1 MSWLRRLGVLGLVFL
16 LSSCYIPD
24 KFKAE
29 LRLSR
34 FGDYAISFDG
44 DLLHVPTLHEY
55 ARNNIKPGDE
65 AERLEN
71 IRRDLARDIAF
82 KTIEPKGK
90 GRFGVHYEREGRLGK
105 VQLVA
110 LIRRDARLLS
120 MKSHEN
126 GAIVVAANAPKA
138 SDAQRMA
145 QMNVTMRGEFRLTTD
160 ANILEHNA
168 AEVRP
173 FGRYTVYIWKIEN
186 ALSPL
191 PRFLFVRDPD
201 PSRPLP
207 ENKSAAK

>member
-1 MSWLRRLGVLGLVFL
+1 MNWLGRLGVLGLVFL

-34 FGDYAISFDG
+34 FGDYSLSFDG

-55 ARNNIKPGDE
+55 ARGNIKPDDE

-71 IRRDLARDIAF
+71 IRRDLVRDVAF
-82 KTIEPKGK
+82 KEIVPKGK
-90 GRFGVHYEREGRLGK
+90 GRFGVRYEREGRLGK

-120 MKSHEN
+120 LKSHEN
-126 GAIVVAANAPKA
+126 GAIVVAASSPKP
-138 SDAQRMA
+138 SDAQRMS
-145 QMNVTMRGEFRLTTD
+145 QMNVSIQGEFRLTTD

-173 FGRYTVYIWKIEN
+173 FGRYNVYIWKIEN
-186 ALSPL
+186 TFSPV

-207 ENKSAAK
+207 EPKSAKQ